1 MPPLIALLLTALLGA
16 QTFTRAQD
24 LPAHRGYAGMAFG
37 SPSAFALG
45 WGAVGAGAY
54 AQTLS
59 APDAKRDGSAAVAF
73 GLGDADR
80 FVALETAVT
89 FASLSGS
96 QGSSARFGDVG
107 AFSFKVSRSL
117 GEGGALAAG
126 VLSATSW
133 GYTKPWEQPTYYLV
147 GTRILPLQTGL
158 GPRPLVLSLGVAS
171 SGFEKTL
178 VVDKVRTRAFGS
190 VAFYFNRQVSLI
202 ADHTGR
208 FANLGLS
215 IAPFAQ
221 VPLTVTLGAVNLG
234 DADRLG
240 RQFGIAVGAA
250 FRAF

>member
-1 MPPLIALLLTALLGA
+1 MSTAWLCLLATVPA
-16 QTFTRAQD
+16 QAGEAGET
-24 LPAHRGYAGMAFG
+24 RGYAGMAFG
-37 SPSAFALG
+37 SPTAFALG

-54 AQTLS
+54 VQTLS
-59 APDAKRDGSAAVAF
+59 AVDANRDGSAALAF

-96 QGSSARFGDVG
+96 QGSPARFGDVG
-107 AFSFKVSRSL
+107 ALSFKVSRSV
-117 GEGGALAAG
+117 GEGSALAAG

-147 GTRILPLQTGL
+147 GTRIIPLQTGL
-158 GPRPLVLSLGVAS
+158 GPRPLVVTLGVAS

-178 VVDKVRTRAFGS
+178 YVDKVRTRAFGS

-215 IAPFAQ
+215 IAPVARW
-221 VPLTVTLGAVNLG
+221 PLTVTLGAVNLG
-234 DADRLG
+234 DADHLG
-240 RQFGIAVGAA
+240 RQFGVVVGAA

>member
-1 MPPLIALLLTALLGA
+1 M
-16 QTFTRAQD
+16 
-24 LPAHRGYAGMAFG
+24 
-37 SPSAFALG
+37 
-45 WGAVGAGAY
+45 
-54 AQTLS
+54 
-59 APDAKRDGSAAVAF
+59 
-73 GLGDADR
+73 
-80 FVALETAVT
+80 
-89 FASLSGS
+89 
-96 QGSSARFGDVG
+96 
-107 AFSFKVSRSL
+107 
-117 GEGGALAAG
+117 
-126 VLSATSW
+126 LSATSW

-147 GTRILPLQTGL
+147 GTRIIPLQTGL
-158 GPRPLVLSLGVAS
+158 GPRPLVVSLGVAS

-190 VAFYFNRQVSLI
+190 VAFYFNRQISLI